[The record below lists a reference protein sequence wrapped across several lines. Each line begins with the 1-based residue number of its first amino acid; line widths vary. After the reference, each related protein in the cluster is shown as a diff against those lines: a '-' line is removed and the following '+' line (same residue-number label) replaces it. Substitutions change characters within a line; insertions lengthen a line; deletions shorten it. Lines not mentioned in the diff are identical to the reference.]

1 MEPCRLGWAALRLG
15 RGSEKLWM
23 IINDH
28 GISPHRFW
36 CHTSDRVHV
45 RSCMLKIEFLEG
57 HWGQGRLWIVNCS
70 VNREN

>member
-1 MEPCRLGWAALRLG
+1 
-15 RGSEKLWM
+15 M

-28 GISPHRFW
+28 DISPHRFR
-36 CHTSDRVHV
+36 CHTSDKVHV
-45 RSCMLKIEFLEG
+45 QSCMSKIEFLEG